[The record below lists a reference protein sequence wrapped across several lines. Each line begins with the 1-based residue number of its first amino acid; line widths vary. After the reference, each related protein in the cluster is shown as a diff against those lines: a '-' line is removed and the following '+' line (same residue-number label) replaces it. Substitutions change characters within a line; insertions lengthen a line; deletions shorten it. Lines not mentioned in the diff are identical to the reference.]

1 MERKQQCASVA
12 YIKPQA
18 RVFCLSESCSIMAA
32 SPNVRP
38 GGDNKGNVRVIE
50 PVDDDEDTEIEG

>member
-12 YIKPQA
+12 YIKPQTWA
-18 RVFCLSESCSIMAA
+18 FCLSESCSIMAT

>member
-12 YIKPQA
+12 YIKPQTW
-18 RVFCLSESCSIMAA
+18 VFCLSESCSIMAT